1 MIKTFESFNIGPEDK
16 TYIDEYSDEDIRNI
30 LSDINLIYNNSI
42 VRSGEN
48 REFGIIIDRFLKDT
62 QVHDWLHR
70 DDNIDYSIVPNFN
83 LEKLEKI
90 KIIQTYIRLY
100 EIYHLEKL
108 PDISDI
114 DDILIPIRDLT
125 EVTIVLELSKFFNSI
140 LTFSID
146 TSPSMIG
153 KLSTDEFELNLDEY
167 DAIVSEVKPA
177 VDRIKSLGYKVTT
190 KLSKFGEIKL
200 IISK

>member
-48 REFGIIIDRFLKDT
+48 RDSTTIVDRFLKDT

-153 KLSTDEFELNLDEY
+153 KYRSELSTDEFELNLDEY
-167 DAIVSEVKPA
+167 DA
-177 VDRIKSLGYKVTT
+177 
-190 KLSKFGEIKL
+190 
-200 IISK
+200 